1 MRQTLEAIDSVIDL
15 RTLKP
20 LDGEAI
26 LAGARKVGRVIVVH
40 QASRMCGLGAR
51 GSLDVLTIS
60 AAV

>member
-1 MRQTLEAIDSVIDL
+1 MRQTLEAIDGVMDL

-26 LAGARKVGRVIVVH
+26 LAGARKVGRVVVFH

-51 GSLDVLTIS
+51 RRLMS
-60 AAV
+60 